1 MAQVSSNVQQN
12 SSAASPPS
20 PTQCLPQPLGVM
32 STSNRTR
39 RGGRSDSSWL
49 TLNTVLQAMPKAK
62 LQVELRDDT
71 TVTGILEEAD
81 AFMK

>member
-1 MAQVSSNVQQN
+1 
-12 SSAASPPS
+12 
-20 PTQCLPQPLGVM
+20 M